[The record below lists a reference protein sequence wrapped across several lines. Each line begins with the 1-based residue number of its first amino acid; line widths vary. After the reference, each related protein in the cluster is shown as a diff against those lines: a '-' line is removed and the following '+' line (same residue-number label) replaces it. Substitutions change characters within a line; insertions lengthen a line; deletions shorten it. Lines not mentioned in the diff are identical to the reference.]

1 MSLLQ
6 VKCHKFASTGN
17 AGKLPVTQSQKFYFV
32 RHGQTDANL
41 SDLAAGAGWDIELNA
56 TGLEQ
61 AKTLAAS
68 DHIKGCSDVK
78 TICVSPML
86 RARQTADAI
95 NEVLKAPIVVI
106 DELKEWHLG
115 DWEKTPWHTLPD
127 IYHPDPNPP
136 NGEKQ
141 LEFGLR
147 IAAGLNSALAQPG
160 PILIVAHGG
169 VWHAVSRILKLPP
182 GSIGNCAIKRVI
194 KTDQDAQW
202 QLD

>member
-1 MSLLQ
+1 M
-6 VKCHKFASTGN
+6 TTT
-17 AGKLPVTQSQKFYFV
+17 PQKFYFV

-56 TGLEQ
+56 TGLAQ
-61 AKTLAAS
+61 AKTLADS
-68 DHIKGCSDVK
+68 EHIKNCSDVK

-86 RARQTADAI
+86 RARQTAEAI

-115 DWEKTPWHTLPD
+115 DWEKTSWKTLPD
-127 IYHPDPNPP
+127 LFHPDTNPP
-136 NGEKQ
+136 NGEMQ
-141 LEFGLR
+141 LDFGKR
-147 IAAGLNSALAQPG
+147 VSAGLQAALAQPG

-169 VWHAVSRILKLPP
+169 VWHAVSRILNLPP

-194 KTDQDAQW
+194 RPDQNTQW